1 MPDLKKLKPEP
12 PGYGRKAGS
21 PAWIRSI
28 ALMLKHQLV
37 EFYSFYMC
45 VMHVVE
51 TEIVRDITLFVWLFT
66 YLRML
71 LKLLNQLLVSFL
83 YLSESWGTPSNLATS
98 CPAFH
103 MFYFSMALM
112 D

>member
-1 MPDLKKLKPEP
+1 MDWKKAT
-12 PGYGRKAGS
+12 KA
-21 PAWIRSI
+21 ARDRST
-28 ALMLKHQLV
+28 ALMFKHQLV

-45 VMHVVE
+45 VVHVVE
-51 TEIVRDITLFVWLFT
+51 TEIVRGITLFVCLFT

-103 MFYFSMALM
+103 MFYFSMVLM